1 MKTLK
6 AEIKQASDKSWFWH
20 LKAANG
26 RIVLVSETYG
36 SRWKCIRSM
45 EMVRK
50 MSTATPADT
59 AFGWGSPMSGAMH
72 RAICETRKS

>member
-6 AEIKQASDKSWFWH
+6 AEIKQAANKQWFWH
-20 LKAANG
+20 LKAGNN

-50 MSTATPADT
+50 MALPASISDATLNSRISRAL
-59 AFGWGSPMSGAMH
+59 AVAIHGAG
-72 RAICETRKS
+72 RKS